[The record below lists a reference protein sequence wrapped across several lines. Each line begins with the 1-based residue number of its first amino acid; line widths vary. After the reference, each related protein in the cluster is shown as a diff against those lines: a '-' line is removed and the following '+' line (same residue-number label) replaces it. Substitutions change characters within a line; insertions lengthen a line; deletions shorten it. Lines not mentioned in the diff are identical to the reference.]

1 MWKTLQHM
9 PLIVKSKR
17 KQKKLLKQEIQ
28 LSIFFFFVF
37 SSILIIAE
45 LGLLMEPSPKI
56 AV

>member
-1 MWKTLQHM
+1 MENFTAHAFDCK
-9 PLIVKSKR
+9 
-17 KQKKLLKQEIQ
+17 KQKKTKKTAEARNPTIH
-28 LSIFFFFVF
+28 FFFFVF